1 MRRGQLGRGRH
12 DPGQRG
18 QGRRD
23 PAELGRDALHYAHST
38 LRAAATALPATPREL
53 AARALGGLG
62 PAPERLETDWAARPT
77 PDHPR
82 PVVLIHGTNDTSGAW
97 GPAARALR
105 GDGYAVFAPD
115 YGREATSVR
124 GRAGGGGTGDIEDSA
139 RELTAFVRQVLAA
152 TGATAVDVVGHS
164 QGGLLAHLIAREGG
178 LPVDR
183 LVTLG
188 STLRGTA
195 PLGTLDGLAH
205 TRAVA
210 AGLDAFLGPS
220 ARQQVRGSALLAR
233 LAAGSDTRPGITY
246 VSIASRHDRTVR
258 PASAQH
264 LAEGPGVRNVWLD
277 DLARVSHAQMPQH
290 PAVIALLREALDG

>member
-1 MRRGQLGRGRH
+1 M
-12 DPGQRG
+12 
-18 QGRRD
+18 
-23 PAELGRDALHYAHST
+23 GRDAAHYAHST
-38 LRAAATALPATPREL
+38 LRAAATALPQGPREI

-62 PAPERLETDWAARPT
+62 PAPHRLETDWAAFPT
-77 PDHPR
+77 RHHPR

-97 GPAARALR
+97 STAAQALR
-105 GDGYAVFAPD
+105 QDGYAVFAPD
-115 YGREATSVR
+115 YGHETLSVR
-124 GRAGGGGTGDIEDSA
+124 GRAGGGGTGDIDDSA
-139 RELTAFVRQVLAA
+139 RELAAYARRVVAA
-152 TGATAVDVVGHS
+152 TGATAVDLVGHS
-164 QGGLLAHLIAREGG
+164 QGGLLAHLIAREGDR
-178 LPVDR
+178 PVDR

-195 PLGTLDGLAH
+195 PLGGLDGLAH

-220 ARQQVRGSALLAR
+220 ARQQVRGSAVLTR
-233 LAAGSDTRPGITY
+233 LAAGNDTRPGVTY

-258 PASAQH
+258 PAAAQH

-277 DLARVSHAQMPQH
+277 DLARVSHARMPQH